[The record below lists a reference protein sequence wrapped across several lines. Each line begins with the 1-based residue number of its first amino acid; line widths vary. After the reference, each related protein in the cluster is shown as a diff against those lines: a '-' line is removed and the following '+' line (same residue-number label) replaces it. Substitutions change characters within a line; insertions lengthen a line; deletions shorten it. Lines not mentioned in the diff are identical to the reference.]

1 MKVCFVAHDF
11 NFFKL
16 HISKLVAEISK
27 DNEVVVVTDLESALP
42 GDLGELKLKKVH
54 FEHLKKRANKKIFDY
69 FRYIYSLRS
78 VVKKIKAERIFYTT
92 LESSFFGSI
101 ISQFRS
107 SNKSFFV
114 ITGTGPEFFKKQFRY
129 KVLRLFY
136 FLIFKINLL
145 KRNCFFIFQN
155 SQDQDLFSRL
165 GFIDLKLS
173 MVIGGFGVKITN
185 IKKVYKNSK
194 ITFCFAGRIVKSKGL
209 IELLEATSSLGKQYS
224 NFKLIIA
231 GPRVYGSADSISD
244 VEFQP
249 FLQSEFIEYAGNI
262 GHDKMNEFYQKGDV
276 FVLPSHREGLSKALL
291 EAAANGMPLITS
303 DVPGC
308 EECIEN
314 NGYVVKVN
322 DSNSLRKAIETFIID
337 PSIIKKFSNNSLEH
351 IKKNYSL
358 EVVAEAYTKLIN

>member
-16 HISKLVAEISK
+16 HISQLVIEISK
-27 DNEVVVVTDLESALP
+27 DNEVVVVTDLDSALP
-42 GDLGELKLKKVH
+42 GDLKELEFKKIH

-78 VVKKIKAERIFYTT
+78 VIKKIKPGRIFYTT

-129 KVLRLFY
+129 KILRFSY

-145 KRNCFFIFQN
+145 KRNSFFIFQN
-155 SQDQDLFSRL
+155 AQDQELFSRL
-165 GFIDLKLS
+165 GFIDTKLS
-173 MVIGGFGVKITN
+173 MIIGGFGVKITN
-185 IKKVYKNSK
+185 LKKVYKNSK
-194 ITFCFAGRIVKSKGL
+194 ITFCFAGRIVKSKGV
-209 IELLEATSSLGKQYS
+209 IELLEAASKLVKKYS

-231 GPRVYGSADSISD
+231 GPRVYGNADSISD
-244 VEFQP
+244 EEFQP
-249 FLQSEFIEYAGNI
+249 FLQNEFIKYAGNI
-262 GHDKMNEFYQKGDV
+262 RHDKMNEFYQNADV

-322 DSNSLRKAIETFIID
+322 DSNSLKEAMEAFIID
-337 PSIIKKFSNNSLEH
+337 PSIIEKLSINSRKH
-351 IKKNYSL
+351 VKKNYSL